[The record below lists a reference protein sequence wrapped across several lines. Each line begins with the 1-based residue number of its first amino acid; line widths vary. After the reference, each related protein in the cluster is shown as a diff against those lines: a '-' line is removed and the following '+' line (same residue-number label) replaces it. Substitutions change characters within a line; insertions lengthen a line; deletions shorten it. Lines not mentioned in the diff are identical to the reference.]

1 VTRGPWYPLL
11 HGDLAVAA
19 RQAVLDIAADLEGE
33 HGARNGSLADGYAGQ
48 ALFFHYLAR
57 FTGEE
62 KHAELAARSLDAA
75 IDALATGP
83 PMDPGLYSG
92 FTGVAWTAEH
102 LAEGPADEEL
112 DDAGAEI
119 DEAVQAVLA
128 QRPWGETYD
137 LIRGLVGLG
146 VYALERLPRPA
157 ARACLGGVVTHLL
170 ELAETGPHGATWF
183 TPPDHL
189 GPWAL
194 SVCPQGRYDLGVAH
208 GVPAVLALLADA
220 YRLGLLDPAGVA
232 LLEAAVGWLLAQKIG
247 HEGPCFASWI
257 GPGIEPQAARLAWC
271 YGDAGIAATLLHAA
285 RSAARPDWEEAAL
298 EIASR
303 AAARTIAES
312 GVADAGLCHGAFG
325 LGHLFNRIHQATRDD
340 SFAAAAKVWYE
351 HGLRLRRPGQG
362 PGGFQVW
369 ERRADGSS
377 GWIDAPG
384 FLLGAAGIGLALLA
398 AVSDQEPLWD
408 RLLLTA
414 IPPLDSFC

>member
-1 VTRGPWYPLL
+1 MNRGPWYPLL
-11 HGDLAVAA
+11 DGGLEVAA
-19 RQAVLDIAADLEGE
+19 RQAIADIAADLERE
-33 HGARNGSLADGYAGQ
+33 DRARNASLADGHAGL
-48 ALFFHYLAR
+48 ALFYHYLAR

-62 KHAELAARSLDAA
+62 KHAELAARSLDKA
-75 IDALATGP
+75 IDALAEGP
-83 PMDPGLYSG
+83 PLHPGLYVG
-92 FTGVAWTAEH
+92 FTGIAWTAEH
-102 LAEGPADEEL
+102 LAAGPPDEDPE
-112 DDAGAEI
+112 DAGAEI
-119 DEAVQAVLA
+119 DEAVQAVLT

-137 LIRGLVGLG
+137 LVRGLVGLG

-157 ARACLGGVVTHLL
+157 AKACLADIVTHLL
-170 ELAETGPHGATWF
+170 ELAETGPGGATWF

-194 SVCPQGRYDLGVAH
+194 SACPQGRYDLGVAH

-220 YRLGLLDPAGVA
+220 YCLELLEPAGVA
-232 LLEAAVGWLLAQKIG
+232 LLEAAVEWLLAQKWG
-247 HEGPCFASWI
+247 TEGPCFASWI

-271 YGDAGIAATLLHAA
+271 YGDAGIAATLLYAA
-285 RSAARPDWEEAAL
+285 RAAARADWEAAAL

-325 LGHLFNRIHQATRDD
+325 LAHLFNRIHQATRDD
-340 SFAAAAKVWYE
+340 RFAASAKVWYE

-362 PGGFQVW
+362 LGGFQVW

-377 GWIDAPG
+377 AWIDDHG
-384 FLLGAAGIGLALLA
+384 FLVGAAGIGLALLA

-414 IPPLDSFC
+414 IPPRNYFY